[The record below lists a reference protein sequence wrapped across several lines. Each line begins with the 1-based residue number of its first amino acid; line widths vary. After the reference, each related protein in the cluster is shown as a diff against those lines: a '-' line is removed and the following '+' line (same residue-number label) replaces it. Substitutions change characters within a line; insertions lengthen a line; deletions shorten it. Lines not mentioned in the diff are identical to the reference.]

1 MHMFSNHKESIS
13 NKNLNPKEL
22 GSYLKTN
29 FSHIFFFKPLI
40 FKKVSETVMLIF
52 KYLRGK
58 KKEPAFSKFKKMV
71 STSYEEALLIIKL
84 GKFQTITVKYI
95 G

>member
-1 MHMFSNHKESIS
+1 MFSNHKESIS

-29 FSHIFFFKPLI
+29 FSHIFFFKPLL

-58 KKEPAFSKFKKMV
+58 KKNLLSVNLKKW
-71 STSYEEALLIIKL
+71 YLLLMK
-84 GKFQTITVKYI
+84 KHY
-95 G
+95 